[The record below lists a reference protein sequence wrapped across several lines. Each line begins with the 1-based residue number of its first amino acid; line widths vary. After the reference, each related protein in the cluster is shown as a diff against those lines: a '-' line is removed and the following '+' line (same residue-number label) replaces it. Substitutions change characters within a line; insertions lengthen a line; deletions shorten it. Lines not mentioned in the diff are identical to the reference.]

1 MNLYQKLITTAT
13 TVLLATSPVQA
24 FEVIS
29 AEDINTGGNGTRASL
44 NRSQNAEIQF
54 LNKLT
59 TDVGTEQFE
68 DYDWETSANLSLI
81 FPGAGTATLNGNG
94 QVYSIEHIEG
104 QSSDRKDKVDRE
116 LEKGRYAASG
126 SQYWRTSASVGG
138 GSSTFIIDMTEEI
151 AAFGFYAYDLG
162 DFGGEL
168 AIKLYKD
175 GELVGTIDNAT
186 YNLYATTTSGGY
198 TGSAVYIGI
207 IGEEKDDG
215 TYETFDQVEFKIVNS
230 NGSSE
235 DFFAFDDMTIATPL
249 QLQQIVFAD

>member
-44 NRSQNAEIQF
+44 NRSQNAETQF

-68 DYDWETSANLSLI
+68 DYDWATPANLSLS
-81 FPGAGTATLNGNG
+81 FPGAGTATLTGNG
-94 QVYSIEHIEG
+94 QVYSIEDTQG
-104 QSSDRKDKVDRE
+104 QNADRDYKVGRE
-116 LEKGRYAASG
+116 LLKGRYAASG

-138 GSSTFIIDMTEEI
+138 GSTFTINMTEEI

-175 GELVGTIDNAT
+175 GELVGTIDNET
-186 YNLYATTTSGGY
+186 YNLYATTTNGGY

-207 IGEEKDDG
+207 VGQQKDDG